1 VLRQKR
7 TEYRL
12 FGADAIAQLVFFARR
27 DAFTWRCKYQL
38 GQLDNALA
46 AGQLH
51 QGCDRLYIPRIAY
64 RINGCFG
71 PHH

>member
-1 VLRQKR
+1 LLRQKP
-7 TEYRL
+7 TEYPL
-12 FGADAIAQLVFFARR
+12 FGAYAIAQSGFFARR
-27 DAFTWRCKYQL
+27 HAFTWCCKYQL

-51 QGCDRLYIPRIAY
+51 QGCDRLYIPRLAY
-64 RINGCFG
+64 WVNGCFS